1 MKSPQMNINQE
12 RNWKIYKR
20 SEVLFK
26 MMCGLFFMAKKSTLC
41 TYIGFQS
48 ISISDNRHIDPI
60 VSSPRK
66 MY

>member
-1 MKSPQMNINQE
+1 MKSPQMNISQE

-20 SEVLFK
+20 AEMLFK
-26 MMCGLFFMAKKSTLC
+26 MMCGLFFMAKKSKLS
-41 TYIGFQS
+41 TYIDFQS
-48 ISISDNRHIDPI
+48 ISISDNRNIDPI